1 MYIRYL
7 IIGGRYITVEWKNI
21 YNGMLMGVSDLI
33 PGVSGGTVAFILGI
47 YDQLLA
53 SINGFFSKEWKK
65 HIGFLIPLAI
75 GMGSAILL
83 LSKLIDYLL
92 ANHYEPTQF
101 FFLGLIIG
109 VLPFI
114 VNEAD
119 VKSQFTGKHYT
130 ILTIVAVFLASLA
143 FMSPIETTIITSL
156 SFKSTIG
163 LFFSGWIA
171 SMAMLLP
178 GISGSFILLLLGVYS
193 SVIAAISS
201 LNIPIILV
209 VGAGVV
215 LGFIISSKV
224 ISYLLKNH
232 HFMTYAVII
241 GLIVGSIFVVFP
253 GVPSSTGAMIA
264 SVLTFAAG
272 LGITLIFGKKNK

>member
-1 MYIRYL
+1 M
-7 IIGGRYITVEWKNI
+7 EWKNI
-21 YNGMLMGVSDLI
+21 YKGMLMGVSDLI

-47 YDQLLA
+47 YDRLLA
-53 SINGFFSKEWKK
+53 SINGFFSREWKK

-92 ANHYEPTQF
+92 ENHYDPTQF

-114 VNEAD
+114 VKEAD
-119 VKSQFTGKHYT
+119 VKSQFTTKHYV
-130 ILTIVAVFLASLA
+130 ILTIVAIFLASLA
-143 FMSPIETTIITSL
+143 FVKPVETAVITSL
-156 SFKSTIG
+156 SLKSGIG
-163 LFFSGWIA
+163 LFFSGWMA

-178 GISGSFILLLLGVYS
+178 GISGSFILLILGVYS

-201 LNIPIILV
+201 FNIPIIMV
-209 VGAGVV
+209 VGAGVA
-215 LGFIISSKV
+215 LGFIVSSKV

-253 GVPSSTGAMIA
+253 GVPSSTGTMVASIA
-264 SVLTFAAG
+264 TFAAG
-272 LGITLIFGKKNK
+272 LGITLYFSRKNA

>member
-1 MYIRYL
+1 M
-7 IIGGRYITVEWKNI
+7 EWKNI
-21 YNGMLMGVSDLI
+21 YKGMLMGVSDLI

-47 YDQLLA
+47 YDKLLA

-114 VNEAD
+114 VKEAD
-119 VKSQFTGKHYT
+119 VKSQFTGKHYA
-130 ILTIVAVFLASLA
+130 ILIIVGVFLASLA
-143 FMSPIETTIITSL
+143 FMNPIESTIITSL

-201 LNIPIILV
+201 LNIPVILV
-209 VGAGVV
+209 VGAGVA
-215 LGFIISSKV
+215 LGFIISSRV

-241 GLIVGSIFVVFP
+241 GLIAGSIFVVFP
-253 GVPSSTGAMIA
+253 GVPSSTGTLIA

-272 LGITLIFGKKNK
+272 LLITLFFSKKNA

>member
-1 MYIRYL
+1 M
-7 IIGGRYITVEWKNI
+7 EWKNV

-33 PGVSGGTVAFILGI
+33 PGVSGGTIAFILGI
-47 YDQLLA
+47 YDKLLA

-65 HIGFLIPLAI
+65 HIGFLFPLAI
-75 GMGSAILL
+75 GMGSAIIL

-92 ANHYEPTQF
+92 DNHYEPTQF

-114 VNEAD
+114 SKEVD
-119 VKSQFTGKHYT
+119 VKSHFKGKHYT

-143 FMSPIETTIITSL
+143 FMNPVELTVITSL
-156 SFKSTIG
+156 SVKSTIG

-193 SVIAAISS
+193 SVIAALSS
-201 LNIPIILV
+201 FNIPIILV
-209 VGAGVV
+209 VGVGVAI
-215 LGFIISSKV
+215 GFIVSSKV

-241 GLIVGSIFVVFP
+241 GLIIGSIFVVFP
-253 GVPSSTGAMIA
+253 GVPASAGTLAA
-264 SVLTFAAG
+264 SVLTFATG
-272 LGITLIFGKKNK
+272 LCITLFFSKKNA